1 MGELVSEAGAR
12 RRFQTTLLTAFGGVA
27 LAAIGLY
34 GLMLYMVRQRTR
46 ELGVRLALGARTSD
60 VLLLVAGHGARVT
73 LVGVSIGAAAALVL
87 ARVLGSML
95 YGVTPTD
102 PQAVVVTSL
111 VLMGAAII
119 ACYVPARRA
128 MRVDPVNTLRAD

>member
-1 MGELVSEAGAR
+1 MS
-12 RRFQTTLLTAFGGVA
+12 
-27 LAAIGLY
+27 
-34 GLMLYMVRQRTR
+34 YMVRQRTR
-46 ELGVRLALGARTSD
+46 EIGVRLALGARTSD

-73 LVGVSIGAAAALVL
+73 LLGVSIGAAAALVL